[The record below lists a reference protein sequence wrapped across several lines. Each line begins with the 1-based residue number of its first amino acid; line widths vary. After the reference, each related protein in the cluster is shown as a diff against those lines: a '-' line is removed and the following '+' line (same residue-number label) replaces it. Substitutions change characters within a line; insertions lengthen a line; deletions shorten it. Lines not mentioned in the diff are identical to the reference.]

1 MGSKMIMFF
10 GVLASL
16 LYLYFCLNTKG
27 DIFPKANEVAIT
39 QEELQESE
47 DSSAKEEKEEK
58 STDASNTDKTPLTPP
73 IQPVQTMPVAS
84 ETSLTP
90 SQVGVSDKTPAAFG
104 FMTGSKNQVVGLM
117 SLSDKDGKLA
127 KKVESLCGENNCNK
141 DMRFEKDILEAS
153 WQDETVQIVELLTN
167 GGIENGSLFIEDNV
181 LKLEGTVKDKKTESV
196 LASILKSAENKAFK
210 IETHTNVSITKT
222 APSII
227 IHSVN
232 NVKKVT
238 EKVDLPLAKTKP
250 VEVEAKPKVK
260 QVTKHVPKTVTK
272 TVKKKIV
279 KKQHV
284 LEKEIVPAAVMETT
298 LDVDARVRAILN
310 DIKSS
315 KPAVGMVAKPHME
328 TTNERY

>member
-47 DSSAKEEKEEK
+47 DSSVKEEKEEK
-58 STDASNTDKTPLTPP
+58 STDVSNTEKTSLTPP
-73 IQPVQTMPVAS
+73 IQPVQTTPAAS
-84 ETSLTP
+84 ETST
-90 SQVGVSDKTPAAFG
+90 QVGVSDRTPAAFG

-222 APSII
+222 APKDIT
-227 IHSVN
+227 HSVN

-260 QVTKHVPKTVTK
+260 QVTKHVPKTVIK
-272 TVKKKIV
+272 TVRKKIV